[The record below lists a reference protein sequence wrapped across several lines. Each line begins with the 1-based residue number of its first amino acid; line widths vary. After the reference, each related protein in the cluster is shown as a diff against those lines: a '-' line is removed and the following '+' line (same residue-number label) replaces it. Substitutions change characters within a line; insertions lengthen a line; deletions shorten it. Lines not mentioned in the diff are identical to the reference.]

1 MPFKY
6 KDRIDEYQ
14 KEYRTL
20 HREKLRQK
28 SSNYYYSNKE
38 SLKAKRRE
46 SDYSPE
52 GRLRVLLWSAKSRAT
67 KFGLEFNITSEDL
80 HIPEYCP
87 ILGIKLNFS
96 AGKGNDPDRA
106 SLDRIDNSKGYTK
119 ENTRIISLRA
129 NVLKRDGTLKE
140 LEAIVK
146 YMKKYVEEQKS

>member
-1 MPFKY
+1 M
-6 KDRIDEYQ
+6 I
-14 KEYRTL
+14 
-20 HREKLRQK
+20 
-28 SSNYYYSNKE
+28 
-38 SLKAKRRE
+38 
-46 SDYSPE
+46 
-52 GRLRVLLWSAKSRAT
+52 SR
-67 KFGLEFNITSEDL
+67 
-80 HIPEYCP
+80 
-87 ILGIKLNFS
+87 GIKLNFS